1 MVYLLGQVF
10 VRLVGGCKCCKDFFK
25 KILCNYDVIYNNVG
39 IFYFF
44 CFKGGEVVFNN
55 MKKVLGNM
63 GIEFKD
69 EKYWEL
75 VNNLLIDGNNFYNN
89 VIFYLSEKERMFKKI
104 FKRCYCFILRRNIV
118 LFYFQFGN
126 QLIIVRN
133 FVIMDEKC
141 WLLLLNLL

>member
-1 MVYLLGQVF
+1 
-10 VRLVGGCKCCKDFFK
+10 
-25 KILCNYDVIYNNVG
+25 
-39 IFYFF
+39 
-44 CFKGGEVVFNN
+44 

-63 GIEFKD
+63 GIEFKN

-118 LFYFQFGN
+118 LFYF
-126 QLIIVRN
+126 
-133 FVIMDEKC
+133 
-141 WLLLLNLL
+141 